1 MVSPLKKAL
10 ILMGTFS
17 VLIACIYVPKQV
29 INQSNSQ
36 IKLPV
41 QYMMLWDQTTTVE
54 RSVFVFNY
62 NSKTDIYNNVTYRI
76 GDIEYQR
83 ILLEIAALTCVWA
96 SLYVIVN

>member
-1 MVSPLKKAL
+1 MLSPLKKTL
-10 ILMGTFS
+10 VLMCTFS

-29 INQSNSQ
+29 LNQANYQ

-41 QYMMLWDQTTTVE
+41 QYMFLWDKSTTIE

-62 NSKTDIYNNVTYRI
+62 NSKTDVYNNITYRI

-83 ILLEIAALTCVWA
+83 ILLEIVSLTCFW
-96 SLYVIVN
+96 SFLYTIAH